1 MAFDG
6 LKRELFDTYSE
17 EKWTSNVH
25 NLARM
30 RGKDALVQLADALLA
45 NVGPHYDDLQRGHS
59 DEIPSILNQKKVDSQ
74 WVYWTRNAEEK
85 KALSVLFEKLKLDGS
100 ALMSTPTHDK
110 HALVGLRVDHDD
122 LRVGF
127 RVASSAQIDCRNL
140 GAKLAKG
147 QYVEPFIALVHDLP
161 HDFVVGFDESVVDA
175 AHFGGDDA
183 ATLAPLLS
191 DRAGH
196 FEIRRSWTVDEAVE
210 AGASILS
217 PLAAALEA
225 LDPIFRFCAWSR
237 ENDHT
242 DVGKQLREVEAK
254 KQAKALAFEPGQQVR
269 IIGGM
274 FKGKTGRV
282 EDIDAKAKVKVRVG
296 TMSVM
301 VSGRELT
308 GM

>member
-6 LKRELFDTYSE
+6 LKRTLFETYTE
-17 EKWTSNVH
+17 DKWTSNVH

-30 RGKDALVQLADALLA
+30 RGKDAVVQLAEALLA
-45 NVGPHYDDLQRGHS
+45 NVGAHYDDLQRGHS
-59 DEIPSILNQKKVDSQ
+59 DEIPSILNQKKVDAQ

-85 KALSVLFEKLKLDGS
+85 KALSVLFEKLKLDGA
-100 ALMSTPTHDK
+100 ALMTTPTHDK
-110 HALVGLRVDHDD
+110 HALVGLRVDQDG
-122 LRVGF
+122 LRVTF
-127 RVASSAQIDCRNL
+127 RVAASAQIDCRNL
-140 GAKLAKG
+140 GAKLAKP
-147 QYVEPFIALVHDLP
+147 QYVEPFLELLRDLP
-161 HDFVVGFDESVVDA
+161 HDFVVGFGESVVDA
-175 AHFGGDDA
+175 TQFRTDDV
-183 ATLAPLLS
+183 ATLAPLLT

-196 FEIRRSWTVDEAVE
+196 FEIRRSWTVAEAVD

-237 ENDHT
+237 DNDHT
-242 DVGKQLREVEAK
+242 EVGKQLQAVEAQ

-308 GM
+308 AM